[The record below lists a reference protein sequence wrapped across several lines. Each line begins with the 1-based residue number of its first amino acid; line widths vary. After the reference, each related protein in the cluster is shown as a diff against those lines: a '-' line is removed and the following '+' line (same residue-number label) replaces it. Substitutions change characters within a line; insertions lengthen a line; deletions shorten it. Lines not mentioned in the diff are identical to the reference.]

1 MIIQYPV
8 TPELHNLALNWSSF
22 SGNASSITNSKES
35 KYAGNLAEV
44 MFQLLYPEAIRIS
57 QTDYEADF
65 ILNALRIDIKCKLR
79 SVPCQLDYEVSIE
92 ERILSSNT
100 DYYVFFSYY
109 PSTLELLGGLS
120 KTEYLAIA
128 HPPDRPLPVPSL
140 NLKIPR
146 LLPLQRPSAVHQAS
160 RQRS

>member
-1 MIIQYPV
+1 MIIKYPV
-8 TPELHNLALNWSSF
+8 TPELRNLALNWSSF
-22 SGNASSITNSKES
+22 SGNASSITTNSKS

-44 MFQLLYPEAIRIS
+44 MFSLLYPEAIRIS
-57 QTDYEADF
+57 DTDYQADF
-65 ILNALRIDIKCKLR
+65 ILNGLRIDIKCKLR

-92 ERILSSNT
+92 ERIIDYDT

-120 KTEYLAIA
+120 KPDYLSLS

>member
-1 MIIQYPV
+1 MIIQYPI

-22 SGNASSITNSKES
+22 SGNHLSITTNSNS

-57 QTDYEADF
+57 QTDYQADF
-65 ILNALRIDIKCKLR
+65 ILNGLRIDIKCKLR
-79 SVPCQLDYEVSIE
+79 SVPCTLDYQVSVE
-92 ERILSSNT
+92 ERIIDFNT

-109 PSTLELLGGLS
+109 PATLELLGGLS
-120 KTEYLAIA
+120 KPDYLTLS
-128 HPPDRPLPVPSL
+128 HPPDIPLPSPCR
-140 NLKIPR
+140 NLTIR
-146 LLPLQRPSAVHQAS
+146 QLSPLQRQAYVHQGS